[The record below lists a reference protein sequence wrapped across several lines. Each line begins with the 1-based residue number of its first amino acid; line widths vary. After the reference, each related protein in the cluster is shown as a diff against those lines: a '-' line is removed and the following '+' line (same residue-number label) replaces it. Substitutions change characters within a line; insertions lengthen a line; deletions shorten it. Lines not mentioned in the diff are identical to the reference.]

1 MVMDARCCGPE
12 DEEERFR
19 LDVELL
25 GTALPPMPKPNYQQM
40 RSEAMGGISLVACLI
55 STFGIL
61 TFAFSSGCNPETR
74 WGLGVTVVTLAVT
87 AISCHAYILYGDPGV
102 VRRSQDNCL
111 PLPPDVSE
119 KLSGYN
125 PRDVDPSGSHPLDGM
140 TNIKDSDRSYCVRC
154 CLWRDDNEMPPK
166 VRLVR
171 AAAARMPRSGA
182 RVKFHHC
189 SCCQRCVR
197 HFDHHCGVLG
207 RCIAGTALSGN
218 MPCFVILILCSYG
231 GFICTGAA
239 GVLGML
245 QSNANL
251 IAGGGG
257 GSNAT
262 L

>member
-1 MVMDARCCGPE
+1 MQALAR
-12 DEEERFR
+12 
-19 LDVELL
+19 VLL
-25 GTALPPMPKPNYQQM
+25 LSQATMAMTARVQGLKQALSSVSPD
-40 RSEAMGGISLVACLI
+40 LI
-55 STFGIL
+55 
-61 TFAFSSGCNPETR
+61 
-74 WGLGVTVVTLAVT
+74 
-87 AISCHAYILYGDPGV
+87 
-102 VRRSQDNCL
+102 
-111 PLPPDVSE
+111 
-119 KLSGYN
+119 
-125 PRDVDPSGSHPLDGM
+125 
-140 TNIKDSDRSYCVRC
+140 
-154 CLWRDDNEMPPK
+154 
-166 VRLVR
+166 R